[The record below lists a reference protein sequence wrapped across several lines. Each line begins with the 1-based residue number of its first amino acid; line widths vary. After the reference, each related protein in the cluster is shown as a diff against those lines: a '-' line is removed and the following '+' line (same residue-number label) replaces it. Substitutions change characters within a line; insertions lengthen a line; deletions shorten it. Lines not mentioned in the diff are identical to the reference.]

1 MKEKVVL
8 WLKNK
13 IIRSSSMMFIEIN
26 IKFILHESSKSFLE
40 SYQQYYD
47 LLGLFF
53 FVNDIFFLYVLL
65 QIYETVLYD
74 ALAQPM

>member
-1 MKEKVVL
+1 
-8 WLKNK
+8 
-13 IIRSSSMMFIEIN
+13 MMFIEIN

-53 FVNDIFFLYVLL
+53 VNDIFFSSLCY
-65 QIYETVLYD
+65 YMYD